1 MLHQNDVAVTDSEAD
16 VVLDVVE
23 EHTPQRRDGD
33 VSRGNLAARQTLIE
47 TGKPPLVVED
57 MVEERI
63 FIGSFRLHAHASSLF
78 SFILLYHV
86 ERYVA
91 RVPGTNISMIAS
103 LSNSG
108 TTSSA

>member
-1 MLHQNDVAVTDSEAD
+1 MLHQNDVAVADAEAD

-23 EHTPQRRDGD
+23 EHTSQRRDGD

-57 MVEERI
+57 MAEERI

-78 SFILLYHV
+78 AFI
-86 ERYVA
+86 
-91 RVPGTNISMIAS
+91 ISCRKICRQS
-103 LSNSG
+103 PRNKHLNDCKPF
-108 TTSSA
+108 